1 MKKTSLFLSILAIA
15 GALTVSCN
23 NGAEQNTE
31 SSEANEKISLKGEI
45 VYFNIDRVL
54 NEYDYA
60 NDLRSVVETKVA
72 SIQQEVNRR
81 GSKLEK
87 DGNAF
92 VDKINK
98 GLLTQSVAQQQQ
110 QKLQEQQ
117 AAFQNYAQQKEAEI
131 MEEQQVMLNQI
142 SDAIK
147 QFIDKFNEENQFALI
162 LATQGDILPAPVVA
176 GDPNLDV
183 TDQIIEGLNAAY
195 VEQKKSE

>member
-15 GALTVSCN
+15 GAFAVSCTG
-23 NGAEQNTE
+23 GAEQKTE
-31 SSEANEKISLKGEI
+31 STEVAETASLKGAI

-60 NDLRSVVETKVA
+60 NDLRSVVETKVQ

-81 GSKLEK
+81 ASKLEK

-92 VDKINK
+92 VDKYNK

-117 AAFQNYAQQKEAEI
+117 AAFQQYAQQKDAEI

-195 VEQKKSE
+195 IEQKKSE